1 MLKSS
6 LIIFESIF
14 SYTDSVIY
22 SVVLVDLESNHAC
35 D

>member
-6 LIIFESIF
+6 LITFENSV

-22 SVVLVDLESNHAC
+22 SVVLVDLESNHTC